1 MKVIVEQRVDLV
13 VKSGQHRY
21 VSESSVEHSMA
32 RRDYLPWLAV
42 TQLQSCL
49 VIVM

>member
-1 MKVIVEQRVDLV
+1 VKVIVEQRVDLV

-32 RRDYLPWLAV
+32 RRDYPPWL
-42 TQLQSCL
+42 QLRSCSVVF